1 MLIVAEPRSHRPH
14 CRCAYRWLLGPLV
27 AIAALLAFPLTVL
40 GADTAEVTKSEL
52 VADERRTL
60 ARFPANIGRG
70 FTGVFQQASLRPFL
84 VGVVATGLSSLL
96 DDDVRDE
103 IADEDDEAADFA
115 GDYLGPIGLGLVTL
129 GLFVGGRYSEDQ
141 RFRDMS
147 YDLSVAFVVN
157 LGYTGALKAAIG
169 RERPNESDDDSFP
182 SGHTS
187 NAFALASVASAH
199 YGNSVGVP
207 AYGLASLIGLS
218 RIRGNAHWLSD
229 VVAGAALGHLVGRA
243 VVRQNGSPLSIKLS
257 AMRSVD
263 IAPSLDPSFRGV
275 VVGMNF

>member
-1 MLIVAEPRSHRPH
+1 MLIVAEYRSCRQL
-14 CRCAYRWLLGPLV
+14 CRCQYRWLLGPLV
-27 AIAALLAFPLTVL
+27 AIVALLVFPLNVR
-40 GADTAEVTKSEL
+40 GADATQITKSEV

-60 ARFPANIGRG
+60 AQFPANIGRG
-70 FTGVFQQASLRPFL
+70 FAGVFQQESLRPFL
-84 VGVVATGLSSLL
+84 AGVVAAGLSTLL
-96 DDDVRDE
+96 DDEVHDA

-115 GDYLGPIGLGLVTL
+115 DDYLGPVGLGLVTL
-129 GLFVGGRYSEDQ
+129 GLFIGGRYSEDQ

-199 YGNSVGVP
+199 YGNPVGIP